1 MNILSNDIKHFIETP
16 LFSVLIILMLCLVF
30 FRLYNKIMYKRIKAA
45 FLNRFDIFPS
55 NLSRYENASLV
66 CSASY
71 FGCVLP
77 MMRLLILPYNKKR
90 GVEELQVNFIKGLPT
105 SMTIGFK
112 VEALL
117 WMLLTPVIML
127 FILIQ

>member
-1 MNILSNDIKHFIETP
+1 MNILSSDFKNFIETP
-16 LFSVLIILMLCLVF
+16 LFSVLIVLVFCLVI
-30 FRLYNKIMYKRIKAA
+30 FRLYNKVMYKRIKTV
-45 FLNRFDIFPS
+45 FLNRFAIFPS

-66 CSASY
+66 CSVSY
-71 FGCVLP
+71 LGCVLP
-77 MMRLLILPYNKKR
+77 MMRLLIFPYNKKR

-105 SMTIGFK
+105 RLIIGFK

-117 WMLLTPVIML
+117 WMLLTPVIIF

>member
-1 MNILSNDIKHFIETP
+1 
-16 LFSVLIILMLCLVF
+16 
-30 FRLYNKIMYKRIKAA
+30 
-45 FLNRFDIFPS
+45 
-55 NLSRYENASLV
+55 
-66 CSASY
+66 
-71 FGCVLP
+71 